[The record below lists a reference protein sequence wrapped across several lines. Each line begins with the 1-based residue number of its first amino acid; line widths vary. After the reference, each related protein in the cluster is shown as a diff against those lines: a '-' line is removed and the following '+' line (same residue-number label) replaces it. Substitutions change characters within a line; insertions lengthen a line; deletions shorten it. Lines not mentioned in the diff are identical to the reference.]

1 MVAQQADKRHLQSA
15 ENVALFLKFQFQTE
29 VGHVARVK
37 HEIQVVAPV
46 QGLHGIF
53 RLVVPALCVTDYGK
67 PDFLFPVSS
76 GFNPFDVPAVYVRFP
91 VNVEVVRVIFNH
103 VASAQQQNSQVET
116 HLCDVGAETTEM
128 RKKNVH
134 KQVVLFMQR
143 YGTNINRTFF
153 GMSDFLS

>member
-1 MVAQQADKRHLQSA
+1 MVAQQADERHPQSV
-15 ENVALFLKFQFQTE
+15 ENVALFLKLQFQTE
-29 VGHVARVK
+29 VGHIACVE

-46 QGLHGIF
+46 QGLHGILRF
-53 RLVVPALCVTDYGK
+53 VVPALRVTDYGK
-67 PDFLFPVSS
+67 PDFLFSVSS
-76 GFNPFDVPAVYVRFP
+76 RFNPFNVPAVHVRFP

-103 VASAQQQNSQVET
+103 VASAQQQNSQAET

-128 RKKNVH
+128 RKKSVH
-134 KQVVLFMQR
+134 KQVFLFMQR

>member
-1 MVAQQADKRHLQSA
+1 MVAQQADERHSQSA

-29 VGHVARVK
+29 VGHVARMK
-37 HEIQVVAPV
+37 HEIQVIALV
-46 QGLHGIF
+46 QGLHGIL

-67 PDFLFPVSS
+67 PDFLFSVSS
-76 GFNPFDVPAVYVRFP
+76 RFNPFDVPVVHVRFP

-103 VASAQQQNSQVET
+103 VASAQQQKSQAET
-116 HLCDVGAETTEM
+116 QLCEAGAEMTEM

-134 KQVVLFMQR
+134 KQVFLFMQR
-143 YGTNINRTFF
+143 YGTNGNRAFF